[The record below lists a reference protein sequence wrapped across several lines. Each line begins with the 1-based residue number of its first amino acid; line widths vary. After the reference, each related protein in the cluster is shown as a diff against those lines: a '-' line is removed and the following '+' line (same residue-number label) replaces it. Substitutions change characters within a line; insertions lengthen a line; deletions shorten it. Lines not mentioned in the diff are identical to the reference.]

1 MKRLLGVI
9 LLVVILYGMLLSSNP
24 GARSIGNLRNLANE
38 SGFYGVLTLGVAVLI
53 ISGGIDLSIGSV
65 VALGAVGFCVL
76 MTEGVP
82 PYAAVLLVVL
92 GGAVIGLFYGLLVTR
107 LRLQP
112 FLITLC
118 GLFIFRGLARMLS
131 KRDIGKTE
139 VLYGTGTVP
148 GHPDFESAWNNLVYW
163 LIGQDAEGHSIFP
176 AQFAILILL
185 ALVLGLL
192 MHGTIYGRYLYA
204 IGHNESAARYAGIR
218 TDRYKVLAY
227 VICSALAGLGGVLY
241 TLDNPSVSPSNAA
254 LGYEL
259 YAITGA
265 VLGGCSLRGGEGLI
279 VGAFLGTAV
288 LPVLRNLIVFLRVP
302 SEVEFAAIGL
312 ALLLGTIADEFFR
325 RRAGPKR

>member
-9 LLVVILYGMLLSSNP
+9 LLVVTLYGVLLSSNP
-24 GARSIGNLRNLANE
+24 GARSAGNLRNLANE

-92 GGAVIGLFYGLLVTR
+92 GGAIIGLFYGLLVTR

-139 VLYGTGTVP
+139 VLYGTGTMP

-176 AQFAILILL
+176 AQFVILILL

-192 MHGTIYGRYLYA
+192 MHGTVYGRYLYA

-227 VICSALAGLGGVLY
+227 VICSSLAGLGGVLY

-279 VGAFLGTAV
+279 IGALLGTTV

-312 ALLLGTIADEFFR
+312 ALLMGTIADEFFR
-325 RRAGPKR
+325 RRSGSRK